1 MNMNALFMRI
11 NLNIV
16 YGTQESI
23 IFFLKWRQ
31 FIDFAIYKFVVA
43 RKIRLTRRFSLF
55 CYLFL
60 SFVQRTGQM
69 TEASG

>member
-1 MNMNALFMRI
+1 MVTEIIFVHRNMDKKMNMNALFMRI

-55 CYLFL
+55 C
-60 SFVQRTGQM
+60 
-69 TEASG
+69 